1 MPLPKNFYWG
11 GSVSSFQTEGAWDE
25 GGKGLSSY
33 DVRPTDP
40 RFSDWKVG
48 IDFYHRYKE
57 DIALL
62 REMGCSFYRFSI
74 AWARVLPDG
83 DGEPNE
89 EGLQF
94 YDNVI
99 DELIRSGITPMICL
113 YHFDT
118 PYRLERDFNGF
129 ASRYTVDCF
138 ERYARL
144 VMARYGGRV
153 KHWMTFNEQNLHGM
167 SLLVSNATTLPKGED
182 PNRFLYQVNHNV
194 FIAHCKAVKVL
205 REVAPDARIC
215 GMIAATP
222 NYPASSAPED
232 NNFAARCNDY
242 LNHFHA
248 DVFCNGE
255 YPAYM
260 VRYLTEKGWMPEFA
274 DGDRELMK
282 ENTVDYLAFSYY
294 RSNTVKAGD
303 FSEPLP
309 PAAVAGKNTVDNP
322 HIEKNEWGWGIDPV
336 GLRTLMHDLYYR
348 HRKPLFILENGIGL
362 RETLPEDGSPIQD
375 DARIAY
381 HKAHI
386 QEMKKAILE
395 DGVECLGYVT
405 WGPIDILSSHCEM
418 EKRYGFVY
426 VNRGEKDLRDLRRV
440 PKKSFYWVQKAF
452 RSNGED
458 LDG

>member
-1 MPLPKNFYWG
+1 
-11 GSVSSFQTEGAWDE
+11 
-25 GGKGLSSY
+25 
-33 DVRPTDP
+33 
-40 RFSDWKVG
+40 
-48 IDFYHRYKE
+48 
-57 DIALL
+57 
-62 REMGCSFYRFSI
+62 
-74 AWARVLPDG
+74 
-83 DGEPNE
+83 
-89 EGLQF
+89 
-94 YDNVI
+94 
-99 DELIRSGITPMICL
+99 
-113 YHFDT
+113 
-118 PYRLERDFNGF
+118 
-129 ASRYTVDCF
+129 
-138 ERYARL
+138 
-144 VMARYGGRV
+144 
-153 KHWMTFNEQNLHGM
+153 
-167 SLLVSNATTLPKGED
+167 
-182 PNRFLYQVNHNV
+182 
-194 FIAHCKAVKVL
+194 
-205 REVAPDARIC
+205 
-215 GMIAATP
+215 
-222 NYPASSAPED
+222 
-232 NNFAARCNDY
+232 
-242 LNHFHA
+242 
-248 DVFCNGE
+248 
-255 YPAYM
+255 M